1 MSSKPT
7 VDENLVTLDRFADVV
22 DLLSRHEN
30 LFVRY
35 SRGPDADE
43 HRNSRD
49 YESGLRL
56 PGLAVAD
63 LRPPSWWTRPATDW
77 VARRVCS
84 YADLAQADPSRYPW
98 VLTGRVV
105 DRGPDHEP
113 LVADARPVAR
123 IGPSALAEAVEHYQR
138 HFDVGADSTPDT

>member
-1 MSSKPT
+1 MGTGERLPT
-7 VDENLVTLDRFADVV
+7 LERLAEVV
-22 DLLSRHEN
+22 DLLPRHRE

-35 SRGPDADE
+35 SHGPDRDAHE
-43 HRNSRD
+43 TSRD
-49 YESGLRL
+49 YESGLQL
-56 PGLAVAD
+56 PGLSVAD

-84 YADLAQADPSRYPW
+84 YQQLGEADPSRFPW

-113 LVADARPVAR
+113 LVADVCPVAR
-123 IGPSALAEAVEHYQR
+123 IGPSALAEAAAHYER
-138 HFDVGADSTPDT
+138 HFEVGNDSTPNT